1 MAPSR
6 ARRIPRPAEGAAAR
20 AQPRLPHVV
29 MAGGLDGE
37 VGCSRNLGAAAGTVE
52 AGTPG
57 GKRKCNGKPRSF
69 SRSFGGGSGGHGV
82 LGKSVAKKPEA
93 ASENGESGQQQPGS
107 SAAAATRSQR
117 DAPSGK
123 GETVGSRVFP

>member
-1 MAPSR
+1 MYMDNKANKNNKSEHKNTKQNHKPSRSLSRLSGTSPLGAVPVTAALVAPGR
-6 ARRIPRPAEGAAAR
+6 ARRIPTPAGSAAAR

-69 SRSFGGGSGGHGV
+69 SRSFGGVGW
-82 LGKSVAKKPEA
+82 
-93 ASENGESGQQQPGS
+93 
-107 SAAAATRSQR
+107 TRGAR
-117 DAPSGK
+117 
-123 GETVGSRVFP
+123 